1 MKKCKVILLVVL
13 ILFLFDIGK
22 VLAADVTDTM
32 TIHMSVD
39 SIAALNVNPGSDI
52 TLTVSAPAT
61 AGDTPV
67 GAANDANY
75 LQYTSTVTAT
85 KTKIITAK
93 LGAAVLD
100 GCSLKLQATVGSGSN
115 EGTSA
120 GQVTLSNESAFNI
133 VTGIGTCATGTSS
146 TDGAKL
152 TYTLT
157 VDTMGSLVAAQEKHL
172 TVTFTL
178 TDAS

>member
-13 ILFLFDIGK
+13 IMFLFDLGE
-22 VLAADVTDTM
+22 VLAADVTDAM

-39 SIAALNVNPGSDI
+39 SIAVLNVNPGSDI

-61 AGDTPV
+61 AGDAPV
-67 GAANDANY
+67 GMANDANY
-75 LQYTSTVTAT
+75 LQYTSTVYENT
-85 KTKIITAK
+85 KKITAQ

-115 EGTSA
+115 EGTSV
-120 GQVTLSNESAFNI
+120 GQVTLSSINASDI
-133 VTGIGTCATGTSS
+133 VTGIGTCATGTTSS

-157 VDTMGSLVAAQEKHL
+157 VDSPSSLIAGQAKHIG
-172 TVTFTL
+172 VTFTL

>member
-13 ILFLFDIGK
+13 IMFLFDIGE
-22 VLAADVTDTM
+22 VLAVGVTDSM
-32 TIHMSVD
+32 FVHMSVD
-39 SIAALNVNPGSDI
+39 SIAVLNVNPGSDI

-61 AGDTPV
+61 AV
-67 GAANDANY
+67 AAF
-75 LQYTSTVTAT
+75 AT
-85 KTKIITAK
+85 KKITAQ
-93 LGAAVLD
+93 LSAAVLS

-120 GQVTLSNESAFNI
+120 GQVTLSNESATNI
-133 VTGIGTCATGTSS
+133 VTGIGTCATGTTS
-146 TDGAKL
+146 TDGTKL

-172 TVTFTL
+172 SVTFTL